1 MAIVEVAKPSVVF
14 KTDLKC
20 PKCGSDLT
28 FIEEG
33 DNVWLGCD
41 RCALYIKIS
50 KRDVRRYWNYVSRRV
65 LWRDL
70 LQDLYGLFKDAAL
83 G

>member
-1 MAIVEVAKPSVVF
+1 MTVAEVARPTVLF
-14 KTDLKC
+14 KTDFTC
-20 PKCGSDLT
+20 PRCGSCLV

-41 RCALYIKIS
+41 RCALYVKMS
-50 KRDVRRYWNYVSRRV
+50 KRDVRRYWSYTSRRV

-70 LQDLYGLFKDAAL
+70 LRDLYSSFREAAD
-83 G
+83 